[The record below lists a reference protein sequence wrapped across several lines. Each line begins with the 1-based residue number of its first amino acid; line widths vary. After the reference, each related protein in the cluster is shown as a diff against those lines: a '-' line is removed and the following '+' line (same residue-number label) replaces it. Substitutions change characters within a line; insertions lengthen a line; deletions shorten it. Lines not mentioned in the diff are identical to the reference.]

1 MAPKRDLYKTLGILR
16 TSTDGEIRAAFKRRA
31 LETHP
36 DKGGDHD
43 SFLKV
48 IGAFTALSDPIE
60 RASYDAQLVQR
71 NDSDGISLPPSK
83 AHPVTKVKRKVE
95 EPTQLPNERPNE
107 RPKERPKK
115 RPNERPNDQPGSKRQ
130 RPDPPPEA
138 KAAGP
143 TTADAA
149 DEADVAWQ
157 GLLTAKESEEQ
168 LEESWFRKF
177 SWRFMTRI
185 LEAGRC
191 SISAERSQKVFAH
204 ERHGPKGTKG
214 PKGPKAPRAKLRLK
228 RIADIPAA
236 RRPGNVPKLQRHIY
250 SVGKHRD
257 RFCCRMLFNFLDVRS
272 RNTSSLEEAI
282 DWHIC
287 LTRFR
292 HVALRIFEEPP
303 KEGPDDSHS
312 RILAALDS
320 SFKDHLE
327 QGGSRPNLTFNLI
340 LCVRTPEHEINRR
353 GSHIKQSLF
362 STPDLE
368 WVLQAHA
375 RIRRVLRECDRN
387 SAHEIMNQL
396 RQESLSMS
404 KERRSLAKHEIRAA
418 RAQRI
423 KDRKAQ
429 QAEKKAQEKAQKREA
444 QKVQKVKDQAAKR
457 EARAQRREKRQR
469 ARRLLQRLTR
479 WRRTFKL
486 PNGLP
491 EGIDAAWVD
500 FGLGKEVCYF
510 AELNNECTGPMRSSS
525 KEASE
530 DFMSL
535 QKIHRLN
542 GPEVALEA
550 ATKLE
555 TEAMVHRFRKQASL
569 GAQNGR
575 NDAGRI

>member
-16 TSTDGEIRAAFKRRA
+16 TSTDGDIRAAYKRRA

-60 RASYDAQLVQR
+60 RAKYDAQLARR

-95 EPTQLPNERPNE
+95 ESTHGAEERPNE
-107 RPKERPKK
+107 RPKEWPKERPKK
-115 RPNERPNDQPGSKRQ
+115 RPNERPNDKRDSKHQ

-157 GLLTAKESEEQ
+157 GLLTAKESEQ

-177 SWRFMTRI
+177 SWRFVTQI
-185 LEAGRC
+185 LEVGRC
-191 SISAERSQKVFAH
+191 SINAERSQKVFARH
-204 ERHGPKGTKG
+204 GHGPKTSRGK
-214 PKGPKAPRAKLRLK
+214 RRLK

-236 RRPGNVPKLQRHIY
+236 RKPGNVPKLQRHIWK
-250 SVGKHRD
+250 VGKDRD
-257 RFCCRMLFNFLDVRS
+257 RFCCKMSFNLVEVRTG
-272 RNTSSLEEAI
+272 RTSSLEEAI

-292 HVALRIFEEPP
+292 HLASRILEEAQ

-327 QGGSRPNLTFNLI
+327 QGGSRPKLVFSLTMNFKNL
-340 LCVRTPEHEINRR
+340 EHEINRR
-353 GSHIKQSLF
+353 GSHNRQSL
-362 STPDLE
+362 SRTPDLE
-368 WVLQAHA
+368 WVLQGQA
-375 RIRRVLRECDRN
+375 RICRVLRDGDRN
-387 SAHEIMNQL
+387 SAREIMNQL
-396 RQESLSMS
+396 RRESLSMS
-404 KERRSLAKHEIRAA
+404 KERKSRAKIAKQEVRQRNATAAAA
-418 RAQRI
+418 RAQEV

-429 QAEKKAQEKAQKREA
+429 QA
-444 QKVQKVKDQAAKR
+444 KDQAAKR
-457 EARAQRREKRQR
+457 EARARP
-469 ARRLLQRLTR
+469 RRLLQRLTR
-479 WRRTFKL
+479 WQRTFKL

-530 DFMSL
+530 DFTSL

-542 GPEVALEA
+542 GPEMAVEA

-569 GAQNGR
+569 GAQNRR
-575 NDAGRI
+575 NNAGRI